1 MPLTWKLIGIGI
13 VLATIAGIIAH
24 DHWISRKY
32 QATKA
37 ELVQANATITAE
49 RENTRKANEAAQ
61 RFQAR
66 SDALEADK
74 RDNPLPAVRVCKS
87 ARVPQTGTATVVN
100 EAAETHDAPA
110 DEGDRDIGPALDEFA
125 TDSEANLIQCQ
136 ELQEW
141 VRAR

>member
-1 MPLTWKLIGIGI
+1 MIPIKVWLGIAAVAAIGFLIWREHMAVQKAKRLTAENAQLT
-13 VLATIAGIIAH
+13 ATI
-24 DHWISRKY
+24 
-32 QATKA
+32 
-37 ELVQANATITAE
+37 EAE
-49 RENTRKANEAAQ
+49 RENTRKAHEAAQ

-87 ARVPQTGTATVVN
+87 ARVPQAGTAAVVN
-100 EAAETHDAPA
+100 EAAQTHDAPA

-125 TDSEANLIQCQ
+125 TDAEANLIQCQ

-141 VRAR
+141 VRSR